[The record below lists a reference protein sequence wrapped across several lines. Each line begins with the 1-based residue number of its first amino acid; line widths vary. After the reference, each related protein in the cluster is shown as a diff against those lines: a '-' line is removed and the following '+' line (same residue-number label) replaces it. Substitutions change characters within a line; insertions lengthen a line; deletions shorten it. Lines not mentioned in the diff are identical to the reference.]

1 MKLNIDGLLVY
12 FPYEY
17 VYPEQYLY
25 MRELKQTLDAKG
37 HGALEMPSGTG
48 KTTTILSLVVA
59 YLRENPGKLQKLVY
73 CTRTVPEM
81 EKVLEE
87 MRRLDEY
94 YTECNQ
100 ELEFVTVGL
109 TSRKHMCIN
118 PEVSR
123 LGEGKLVDAK
133 CRTLTMGWVRERGKS
148 DPLAEKCTWFED
160 FEDKGKTHQLD
171 PGVYSMD
178 DLKTYGKLKGWCPYF
193 MARTAIYTS
202 TIVVFSYHYMLDPK
216 IADLVSKNLTS
227 QACIIFDEAH
237 NIDNVCIDS
246 MSLVINRRTLD
257 RAKDNI
263 ATINKRVRELK
274 EKDAQKLKEEYARL
288 VEGLRQAAAD
298 QENNTYLS
306 NPSLPADIL
315 KESVPGNIRNCQH
328 FLAFMSRFVEYL
340 KSVLK
345 VQHVVSDNPNN
356 FLQSIFNTVCIDRK
370 PLRFVTQRLNSLM
383 RTLEIQDMEN
393 FRSLSVVSSFATLVS
408 TYSKGF
414 SIIIEPYDVRTPTIY
429 NPVLHFTCMDAS
441 IAIKPVFSRFQS
453 TIITSGT
460 LSPIEMYPRILDFR
474 PVTTSSYT
482 MTLARDCILPMIVA
496 RGSDQVSISSKYETR
511 DDIAVI
517 RNYGSLLAE
526 LSAVVP
532 DGTVCFFTSYEYME
546 NVVSTWVNQGIM
558 ANVQKHK
565 LVFFETQ
572 NNAETTLALENYY
585 RACDN
590 GRGAVLLAVARGK
603 VSEGIDF
610 HHHYGRCVIMI
621 GIPYVYT
628 QSRILRA
635 RLDYLRDQ
643 YRIRENDFLTFDA
656 LRHASQCVGRVL
668 RGKTD
673 YGIMVFADQRY
684 SRADKKNKIPKWI
697 LEHLGDGVSSLA
709 VDEAVQLAKS
719 FLRKMAQPFPQ
730 EDQVGLSILTHEQ
743 VKQLED
749 KHNMVNESLDIDP
762 LSE

>member
-59 YLRENPGKLQKLVY
+59 YLREHPGKLQKLVY

-100 ELEFVTVGL
+100 ELGFVTVGL
-109 TSRKHMCIN
+109 TSRKNMCIN

-123 LGEGKLVDAK
+123 LKEGKMVDAK
-133 CRTLTMGWVRERGKS
+133 CRTLTMGWVRERNRS
-148 DPLAEKCTWFED
+148 DPMAEKCSWYED

-178 DLKTYGKLKGWCPYF
+178 DLKNFGRLKGWCPYF
-193 MARTAIYTS
+193 MARTGIYTAN
-202 TIVVFSYHYMLDPK
+202 IVVFSYHYMLDPK

-257 RAKDNI
+257 RAKENIGTIDN
-263 ATINKRVRELK
+263 KVKELK
-274 EKDAQKLKEEYARL
+274 ERDAQKLKEEYGRL
-288 VEGLRQAAAD
+288 VEGLRQAASD

-306 NPSLPADIL
+306 NPTLPADIL
-315 KESVPGNIRNCQH
+315 NESIPGNIRNCQH
-328 FLAFMSRFVEYL
+328 FLGFMRRFIEYL

-345 VQHVVSDNPNN
+345 VQHVVSDNPTS
-356 FLQSIFNTVCIDRK
+356 FLQTIYNTVCIDRK

-383 RTLEIQDMEN
+383 RTLEIEDMEN
-393 FRSLSVVSSFATLVS
+393 FRSLSVVSTFATLVS

-414 SIIIEPYDVRTPTIY
+414 SIIIEPYDMRTPTIY

-441 IAIKPVFSRFQS
+441 IAIKPVFSRFQT

-482 MTLARDCILPMIVA
+482 MTLARECILPMIVA

-517 RNYGSLLAE
+517 RNYGSLLAD
-526 LSAVVP
+526 LAAVVP
-532 DGTVCFFTSYEYME
+532 DGMVCFFTSYEYME

-610 HHHYGRCVIMI
+610 HHHYGRCVIMF

-673 YGIMVFADQRY
+673 YGIMVFADARY
-684 SRADKKNKIPKWI
+684 SRADKKSKIPKWI
-697 LEHLGDGVSSLA
+697 LEHLGDGVASLA

-730 EDQVGLSILTHEQ
+730 SDQIGLSILTHEQ
-743 VKQLED
+743 VKQMED
-749 KHNMVNESLDIDP
+749 KHNMANDSLDAGQ